1 MEPVRAL
8 PGTPEPV
15 PCAYGGEKIPLAFPP
30 ERRPTAG
37 AVRQ

>member
-1 MEPVRAL
+1 MDAAFP
-8 PGTPEPV
+8 PTGTPRP
-15 PCAYGGEKIPLAFPP
+15 AARTGGAEMIPMAFPP